1 MMLPIPLPIPLSIP
15 VPILEAIGLAM
26 DGLKPNRGRV
36 NIRRVA
42 HEAGVSPQTVSR
54 VLNNRPD
61 VALETRQRVQE
72 VIAQLGYRPS
82 ALARGLSSRRTRT
95 LGLITA
101 DFSDYFFTQVIAG
114 AEAEARQ
121 YGYRFMLGSTERNPQ
136 DEPEYIRLLTEHH
149 VDGILF
155 ARPSTEPDNRHLV
168 DLLRDGVPVVT
179 TAYHIPGEAL
189 TVIDVD
195 NVDGGQQATRC
206 LLDRGH
212 RRIAMISGPATWKSV
227 HDRTRGYIM
236 ALEAAG
242 VPFVPELF
250 AEADWSFHGGYQ
262 AAQKLLAR
270 GQPFS
275 ALFSHNDQ
283 MAIGALR
290 ALREAGRRAPE
301 DVSVVGYDD
310 IPAAEYCEP
319 PLTTIRQPMREV
331 GAVATRLLIQAVEK
345 PGAPQGEIL
354 LKTELV
360 MRGSC
365 A

>member
-1 MMLPIPLPIPLSIP
+1 
-15 VPILEAIGLAM
+15 M
-26 DGLKPNRGRV
+26 DAFKTNRGRV
-36 NIRRVA
+36 NIRFVA
-42 HEAGVSPQTVSR
+42 RKAGVSPQTVSR

-61 VALETRQRVQE
+61 VAAETRQRVQD
-72 VIAQLGYRPS
+72 VITQLGYRPS
-82 ALARGLSSRRTRT
+82 ALARGLSSQRTRT

-121 YGYRFMLGSTERNPQ
+121 YGYRFMLGSTERNPE

-155 ARPSTEPDNRHLV
+155 ARPSTEPDNRYLV
-168 DLLRDGVPVVT
+168 NLLRDGVPVVT

-195 NVDGGQQATRC
+195 NVDGGLQATRC
-206 LLDRGH
+206 LLERGH
-212 RRIAMISGPATWKSV
+212 RRIAMISGPGSWKSV
-227 HDRTRGYIM
+227 HDRTQGYIM

-242 VPFVPELF
+242 MVFDPSLV
-250 AEADWSFHGGYQ
+250 AWADWSFRSGYQ
-262 AAQKLLAR
+262 AAQELLAR
-270 GQPFS
+270 GPLFS
-275 ALFSHNDQ
+275 ALFVHNDQ

-290 ALREAGRRAPE
+290 ALHEAGCRTPE

-310 IPAAEYCEP
+310 IPMAEYCQP

-331 GAVATRLLIQAVEK
+331 GALATRLLIQAVEK
-345 PGAPQGEIL
+345 PGAPQKELL
-354 LKTELV
+354 LKTELIL
-360 MRGSC
+360 RDSC
-365 A
+365 P

>member
-1 MMLPIPLPIPLSIP
+1 
-15 VPILEAIGLAM
+15 M
-26 DGLKPNRGRV
+26 DALKPNRGRV

-42 HEAGVSPQTVSR
+42 HEAGVSAQTVSR

-61 VALETRQRVQE
+61 VAAETRQRVQE

-82 ALARGLSSRRTRT
+82 ALARGLSSQRTRT

-121 YGYRFMLGSTERNPQ
+121 YGYRFMLGSTERNPE

-155 ARPSTEPDNRHLV
+155 ARPSTEPDNRYLV
-168 DLLRDGVPVVT
+168 NLLRDGVPVVT

-195 NVDGGQQATRC
+195 NVDGGRQATRC
-206 LLDRGH
+206 LLEHGH
-212 RRIAMISGPATWKSV
+212 RQIAMITGPGSWKSV
-227 HDRTRGYIM
+227 HDRTEGYVKAIESAGM
-236 ALEAAG
+236 SFDAGLVAA
-242 VPFVPELF
+242 
-250 AEADWSFHGGYQ
+250 ADWSFRSGYQ
-262 AAQKLLAR
+262 AAQELLAR
-270 GQPFS
+270 GKSFS
-275 ALFSHNDQ
+275 ALFAHNDQ

-290 ALREAGRRAPE
+290 ALREAGRRVPE
-301 DVSVVGYDD
+301 DIAVVGYDD
-310 IPAAEYCEP
+310 IPMAEYCEP

-354 LKTELV
+354 LKTELII
-360 MRGSC
+360 RDSC